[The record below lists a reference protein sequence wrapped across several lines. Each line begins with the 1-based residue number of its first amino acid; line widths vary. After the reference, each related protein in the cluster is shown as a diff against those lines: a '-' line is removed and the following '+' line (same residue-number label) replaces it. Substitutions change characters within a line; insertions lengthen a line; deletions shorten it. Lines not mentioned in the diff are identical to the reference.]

1 MISSF
6 APYSITVSVPQSF
19 PWPPAYLRPHTCAP
33 PAMASITT
41 VPGNSQASPLCSHDS
56 HFAEQRHSPVLQ
68 AQCGPKGTKPLSL
81 NICSASCSLA
91 TLTPSTQLLKSVAQ
105 GSPYPLLTFS
115 PHCLVIKAWQVHC
128 SILVFSSSFP
138 VFSKLLGTAM
148 THPLTA
154 ALLPPHPPH
163 RYLFIFLLK
172 ISPWL
177 HSTGWNSSPLIY
189 HMWLFMTGPW

>member
-6 APYSITVSVPQSF
+6 APYSITVSIPRAFLGPQHTSGHTLVPHLQWLQS
-19 PWPPAYLRPHTCAP
+19 PPFLGIPRPGHSAHMT
-33 PAMASITT
+33 
-41 VPGNSQASPLCSHDS
+41 G
-56 HFAEQRHSPVLQ
+56 FAEQMHSPVLQ

-81 NICSASCSLA
+81 NICSASYSLA

-115 PHCLVIKAWQVHC
+115 LHRLVIKAWQVHC
-128 SILVFSSSFP
+128 SILVFFSSFP
-138 VFSKLLGTAM
+138 VFSKLLDTAM
-148 THPLTA
+148 THPLSA

-172 ISPWL
+172 ISP
-177 HSTGWNSSPLIY
+177 
-189 HMWLFMTGPW
+189 